1 MSRFIFSIAIF
12 NCKLLD
18 TRGYILKTS
27 MLPILPRIEVF
38 EYLWPVLKFNFDG
51 GLHNEEKGT

>member
-1 MSRFIFSIAIF
+1 
-12 NCKLLD
+12 
-18 TRGYILKTS
+18 